1 MTIARQLGMT
11 TAGMLVIAS
20 AAMADPIIDGTRDG
34 SYGSALAIQNNQTGF
49 GDSNLGL
56 IDWAN
61 GSELDGAY
69 ARVRGGV
76 LYLMLTG
83 NLESNYNK
91 LELFFDTTAGG
102 QNQLR
107 GDNPDVDFNGLNR
120 MGNDGSGNGMRFDN
134 GFEADFYMTVTG
146 GDIGGGNY
154 GLFSNWAQVL
164 TGGGGIGRYLGQGG
178 AGTDGT
184 LSGGDN
190 PDGIRVTINNS
201 NTGGVGGGSGLDN
214 GDGVFT
220 GIELAINLNAIGAP
234 TGSFN
239 VMAFINGGGHDYLA
253 NQVLGGLGG
262 LDNLGEPRF
271 VDFSQI
277 DGLQYFTIP
286 APSAFAL
293 LGLGGL
299 VATSRRR
306 RI

>member
-1 MTIARQLGMT
+1 MRIARQVGIATVGSLV
-11 TAGMLVIAS
+11 AGSVALAG
-20 AAMADPIIDGTRDG
+20 PIIDGTRDG

-49 GDSNLGL
+49 GDSNLGV

-69 ARVRGGV
+69 ARIEGGT

-91 LELFFDTTAGG
+91 LELFFDTQAGG
-102 QNQLR
+102 QNKLR

-120 MGNDGSGNGMRFDN
+120 MGDDGSGNGMRFDN
-134 GFEADFYMTVTG
+134 GFEADYYMTVTG
-146 GDIGGGNY
+146 GDVGGGVY
-154 GLFSNWAQVL
+154 GLFANWAQIQ

-184 LSGGDN
+184 LNGGDN
-190 PDGIRVTINNS
+190 PDGIRITINNS
-201 NTGGVGGGSGLDN
+201 NTGGVDGGSGVGN
-214 GDGVFT
+214 GDGVLT
-220 GIELAINLNAIGAP
+220 GVELAIDLNAIGAP
-234 TGSFN
+234 AGTFN
-239 VMAFINGGGHDYLA
+239 MMAFINGGGHDYLS

-262 LDNLGEPRF
+262 LENLGEPRF

-277 DGLQYFTIP
+277 AGNQYFTIP

-306 RI
+306 RG